1 MFGIL
6 IPFKNRCL
14 CVSLILCGSLLIA
27 QEDYVAKPPRDY
39 ATKPAKNAAFVELAG
54 NGGLYSLN
62 VDRIYYYK
70 EKFKLSARLGF
81 AINPHGI
88 YLEQAYILEQNFI
101 LFKNSHHLEL
111 GIGATIQNQFN
122 ESCKTTGEYLWEKI
136 IYSTLRCGYRYQKQ
150 DDGFFLKAGLTPVLM
165 QQSNCGFNA
174 SYFQLWAGVGVGM
187 SF

>member
-1 MFGIL
+1 MIL
-6 IPFKNRCL
+6 TKNIL
-14 CVSLILCGSLLIA
+14 FALTLLLVSTLLYA

-62 VDRIYYYK
+62 FDRIYYYK
-70 EKFKLSARLGF
+70 EKVKLSARLGF

-88 YLEQAYILEQNFI
+88 YVEQTYVLEQNFI
-101 LFKNSHHLEL
+101 LFKNPHHIEF
-111 GIGATIQNQFN
+111 GIGATMQNQFN

-136 IYSTLRCGYRYQKQ
+136 IYSSLRCGYRYQKQ
-150 DDGFFLKAGLTPVLM
+150 DDGFFLKAGLTPIFM

-174 SYFQLWAGVGVGM
+174 GYFQLWGGVGVGM